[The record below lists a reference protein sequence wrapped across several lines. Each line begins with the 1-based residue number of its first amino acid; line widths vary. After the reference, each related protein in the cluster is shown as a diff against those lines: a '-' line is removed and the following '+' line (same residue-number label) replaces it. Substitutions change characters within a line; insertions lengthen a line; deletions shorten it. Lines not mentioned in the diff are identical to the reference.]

1 MERSCVKFSMES
13 ISKSINQTCG
23 RRFEDI
29 IADTLS
35 QVSPLAEDLIDMFFG
50 HCPEQ

>member
-13 ISKSINQTCG
+13 ILKSINQTCG
-23 RRFEDI
+23 GRFEDI

-35 QVSPLAEDLIDMFFG
+35 QVSPLVEDLADIFFIS
-50 HCPEQ
+50 P